1 MKQIEKYNIFEES
14 VYGPK
19 LTSSCVNV
27 DFTATFSKGDK
38 KIKVKGFYNGAGEYL
53 VRFMPDEIGIWHYE
67 LSLKGSEEI
76 NKVGDFECIKETGN
90 NHGPVIVNGMNFKYA
105 DGTRYIPIGT
115 TIYAWIHQP
124 KQLIEKT
131 IDTLSKNPFNKV
143 RMCVFPKGMIG
154 MPYNNNEPELFPF
167 EKDNQGEWDV
177 NRPNFEFWKHFEEQ
191 LKALLNLGIEADL
204 ILFHP
209 YDRWGFPKL
218 SRKDNLIYIDY
229 CVRRLAAFRNIW
241 WSLANEYD
249 MIFEKNE
256 EDWAAFGEFI
266 SSEDQYH
273 RLLSIHNWLYI
284 YDALK
289 PWITHCSI
297 QTNLYEK
304 TSVLRDKYKKPVV
317 IDECRYEGDIEPQW
331 GNISAFEM
339 VHRFWAVMLL
349 GGYCT
354 HGETFHRD
362 DEILWWS
369 KGGELHGESAKR
381 IAFLKEIM
389 YGLEGDIEP
398 EQLDVN
404 LNPNVVNSPTEN
416 DEMENNPFKKAVMN
430 LAPVD
435 RFQLMV
441 DMISYEGS
449 NDEKYFIKYLG
460 KQCRVFYDMML
471 PEDGAQYSIDVIDIW
486 EMTRVTVISKAK
498 GKTRVNLP
506 GKEGIVILATRI

>member
-14 VYGPK
+14 VYGPE

-27 DFTATFSKGDK
+27 DFTATFSKGNK

-53 VRFMPDEIGIWHYE
+53 VRFMPDEVGVWHYE
-67 LSLKGSEEI
+67 LRLTGSEEI

-105 DGTRYIPIGT
+105 DGTKYIPIGT

-131 IDTLSKNPFNKV
+131 IDTLSNSPFNKV

-154 MPYNNNEPELFPF
+154 MPYNNNDPELFPF
-167 EKDNQGEWDV
+167 EKDTEGKWDV
-177 NRPNFEFWKHFEEQ
+177 SKPNFEFWKHLEEHI
-191 LKALLNLGIEADL
+191 KVLLGLGIEADL

-209 YDRWGFPKL
+209 YDRWGFSKL
-218 SRKDNLIYIDY
+218 CREESLIYLDY

-249 MIFEKNE
+249 MLFDKNE
-256 EDWAAFGEFI
+256 EDWTAFCELV
-266 SSEDQYH
+266 SSEDPYH
-273 RLLSIHNWLYI
+273 RLLSVHNWLSF
-284 YDALK
+284 YDASK

-297 QTNLYEK
+297 QTNQYK
-304 TSVLRDKYKKPVV
+304 MTRVLRDEYKKPVV
-317 IDECRYEGDIEPQW
+317 IDECRYEGDIEPHW

-354 HGETFHRD
+354 HGETFHRED
-362 DEILWWS
+362 DVLWWA
-369 KGGELHGESAKR
+369 KGGELYGKSVKR
-381 IAFLKEIM
+381 IAFLKDIM
-389 YGLEGDIEP
+389 YELDGDIEP
-398 EQLDVN
+398 GELKVK
-404 LNPNVVNSPTEN
+404 LNPNVVDSLIED
-416 DEMENNPFKKAVMN
+416 DEIKSNPFEKAVNN
-430 LAPVD
+430 LGRVE
-435 RFQLMV
+435 RYQLMIDTV
-441 DMISYEGS
+441 EYNGA
-449 NDEKYFIKYLG
+449 NCEKYFIKYLG
-460 KQCRVFYDMML
+460 KECRVFYEMTL
-471 PEDGAQYSIDVIDIW
+471 PEDGSEYTIDVIDIW
-486 EMTRVTVISKAK
+486 EMTRTTTISKAK
-498 GKTRVNLP
+498 GKTRVSLP